1 MRSEKLK
8 YIRREIKKM
17 TYEEMKKILGNG
29 FNQEKTLEVLQML
42 QCKQLE
48 VFIDAYKNN
57 PFMLLCRSRNKKAEV
72 TITDN
77 RIQIQN
83 KDRNSTM
90 LLNVPLDE
98 VQNLMMNIQ
107 EGNSKKC
114 HTKIYRVFFELA
126 SDIDIQYDIHLF
138 DYDA

>member
-1 MRSEKLK
+1 M
-8 YIRREIKKM
+8 I
-17 TYEEMKKILGNG
+17 YEEMKKILGNG
-29 FNQEKTLEVLQML
+29 FNQEKALEVLQML
-42 QCKQLE
+42 QGKQFK
-48 VFIDAYKNN
+48 VSINSYTNR
-57 PFMLLCRSRNKKAEV
+57 PFMLLGRSKNNKAKV

-83 KDRNSTM
+83 KDRFNTM

-98 VQNLMMNIQ
+98 IQNLMMNIQ
-107 EGNSKKC
+107 EGKSKKC

-126 SDIDIQYDIHLF
+126 SDRDIQYDIHLF

>member
-1 MRSEKLK
+1 
-8 YIRREIKKM
+8 M

-29 FNQEKTLEVLQML
+29 LNQEKTLKVLQML
-42 QCKQLE
+42 QGKRLE
-48 VFIDAYKNN
+48 VFVDAYKNS
-57 PFMLLCRSRNKKAEV
+57 PFMLLCRNRNKKAEV

-83 KDRNSTM
+83 KDRNNTM

-98 VQNLMMNIQ
+98 IQNLMMNIQ

-126 SDIDIQYDIHLF
+126 SDRDIQYDIHLF

>member
-1 MRSEKLK
+1 
-8 YIRREIKKM
+8 M

-29 FNQEKTLEVLQML
+29 LNQEKTLEVLQML
-42 QCKQLE
+42 QGKRLE
-48 VFIDAYKNN
+48 VFIDAYKNS

-83 KDRNSTM
+83 KDRNNTM

-98 VQNLMMNIQ
+98 IQNPMMNIQ
-107 EGNSKKC
+107 EGHSKKC

-126 SDIDIQYDIHLF
+126 SDRDIQYDIHLF

>member
-17 TYEEMKKILGNG
+17 TYEEMKKIPGNG

-42 QCKQLE
+42 QCKRLE

-98 VQNLMMNIQ
+98 IQNLMMNIQ

-138 DYDA
+138 DYDV